1 MPATSTAQ
9 LLDQVVTLIGNSF
22 NSVGNLLL
30 LMFVG
35 FLKISPLPDEVDFLL
50 VCLAVI
56 WLISFIVRLVRG
68 K

>member
-9 LLDQVVTLIGNSF
+9 LLDQVVKLIGNAI
-22 NSVGNLLL
+22 NSAGNLLML
-30 LMFVG
+30 AFIG

-50 VCLAVI
+50 VCLLVI
-56 WLISFIVRLVRG
+56 WLISMIVRMIRG